1 MAECASPDILDDED
15 VLVSSTMDTYSM
27 CVQCGVVAKEGLMR
41 KEEKERKL
49 KELEERKI
57 KANETRKIQMEEVK
71 KSEEIE
77 KENLKKIEERMSNK
91 SQDQE
96 KIDQN

>member
-41 KEEKERKL
+41 KEEKDQKKR
-49 KELEERKI
+49 RG
-57 KANETRKIQMEEVK
+57 NESVRREAGPEVRVK
-71 KSEEIE
+71 GGSG
-77 KENLKKIEERMSNK
+77 RRV
-91 SQDQE
+91 
-96 KIDQN
+96 